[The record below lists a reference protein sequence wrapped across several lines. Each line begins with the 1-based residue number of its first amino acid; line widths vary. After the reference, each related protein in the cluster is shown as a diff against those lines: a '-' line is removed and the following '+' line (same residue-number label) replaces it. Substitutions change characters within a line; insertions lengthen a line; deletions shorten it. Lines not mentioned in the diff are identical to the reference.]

1 MITITADIAF
11 NFVRRIDIVTTEED
25 ATEYELCEDESGRY
39 FLTADAFDAEVE
51 YDEGDPEGRRNAY
64 AEWASDYAPP
74 WKHQDELERI
84 LAERNRSAAP
94 EVRDLIEEYA
104 DENWDSAR
112 VRYLTGREIERIA
125 DKVGVRVSFV
135 ERVAAEDGVPCRVV
149 NASVLFSDAYTE
161 GQTVTAPDGS
171 RWTLAE
177 PCDGAGLGESFW
189 VSAGAFDLE
198 VEPGEYA
205 LADWSRSNMPS
216 GEVAAYLESLDLP
229 DTGDFDRAID
239 AAIDAA
245 AAVWVEQ
252 GGQRALVDLDLDVIA
267 KFFGVHPGLVLD
279 RAKALGVP
287 VLA

>member
-1 MITITADIAF
+1 MITITAATAF
-11 NFVRRIDIVTTEED
+11 DFVRRIDLVTTQD
-25 ATEYELCEDESGRY
+25 GAEYELCEDESGRY
-39 FLTADAFDAEVE
+39 FLTTDAFDAEVE

-84 LAERNRSAAP
+84 RTERNRSAAR
-94 EVRDLIEEYA
+94 EVRDLVEEYA

-112 VRYLTGREIERIA
+112 VRYLTGRDIERIA
-125 DKVGVRVSFV
+125 DQAFVRVSFV
-135 ERVAAEDGVPCRVV
+135 ERIAAEDSVPCRAVE
-149 NASVLFSDAYTE
+149 AATLFADSYTE

-216 GEVAAYLESLDLP
+216 GEVAAYLELP

-245 AAVWVEQ
+245 AAMWVEQ
-252 GGQRALVDLDLDVIA
+252 GGQHALVDLDLDVIA
-267 KFFGVHPGLVLD
+267 KSFGVHPGLVLD